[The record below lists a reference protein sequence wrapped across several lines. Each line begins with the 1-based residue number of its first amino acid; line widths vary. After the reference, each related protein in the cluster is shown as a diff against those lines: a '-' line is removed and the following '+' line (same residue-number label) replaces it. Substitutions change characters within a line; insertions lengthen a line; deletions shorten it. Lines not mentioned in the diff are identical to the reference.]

1 MAENKYMVCDTDEI
15 ILASDMTWE
24 MAMTFL
30 RGFKE
35 TYYNERLM
43 LIIME
48 MPRSEAADKEVIK

>member
-1 MAENKYMVCDTDEI
+1 MGENKYMVCDIDEI
-15 ILASDMTWE
+15 VLASNMTWE
-24 MAMTFL
+24 MAMAFL

-48 MPRSEAADKEVIK
+48 MPRCEVNDNGLD

>member
-1 MAENKYMVCDTDEI
+1 MSENKYMVCDADEI
-15 ILASDMTWE
+15 VLASNMTWE
-24 MAMTFL
+24 MAMAFL

-48 MPRSEAADKEVIK
+48 MPRSEVE